1 MLLIDCPHCGPRSEH
16 EFITTGEFNPRP
28 AQPEAL
34 DDAAWADQL
43 YQRDN
48 PDAPVLEHWWHVHGC
63 RGWLVVRRDPHTQ
76 AVLEARAA
84 GQGA

>member
-1 MLLIDCPHCGPRSEH
+1 MLQISCPHCGPRSEH
-16 EFITTGEFNPRP
+16 EFIATGEFNPRP

-48 PDAPVLEHWWHVHGC
+48 PDAPVLEHWWHVLGC